1 MARVLACVSI
11 AVVGLAAA
19 AAQAATD
26 PNAAAREIEQQFHR
40 GETAQAEARL
50 ARALVEQPNDTSLRF
65 LKAVLLSET
74 GHSAEA
80 SALFERL
87 TQEFPDLPEPY
98 NNLAVLQA
106 AAGKLDV
113 ARELLETALRLD
125 PGYRTAHENLG
136 DVFVRLAQRAF
147 EAAAGPRNGAS
158 PRIGSGLGN
167 KLRLVRELAAA
178 R

>member
-1 MARVLACVSI
+1 MWHIACALAGVLSLSA
-11 AVVGLAAA
+11 APTWAAA
-19 AAQAATD
+19 EPGTG
-26 PNAAAREIEQQFHR
+26 AREIEQQFRR
-40 GETAQAEARL
+40 GETSQAQARL
-50 ARALVEQPNDTSLRF
+50 SLALAQHPDDTGLRF
-65 LKAVLLSET
+65 LKAVLLSES
-74 GHSAEA
+74 GQSVEA
-80 SALFERL
+80 AALFERL

-106 AAGKLDV
+106 AAGQLDA

-147 EAAAGPRNGAS
+147 EAAAVPRSAAN
-158 PRIGSGLGN
+158 PRIEVGLSN
-167 KLRLVRELAAA
+167 KLRLVRELASS

>member
-1 MARVLACVSI
+1 MARVMACLLIVW
-11 AVVGLAAA
+11 GLAAA
-19 AAQAATD
+19 PALAAAD
-26 PNAAAREIEQQFHR
+26 PGAAAREIEQQFQR
-40 GETAQAEARL
+40 GETAQAQARL
-50 ARALVEQPNDTSLRF
+50 ELALAQHPDDPSLRF

-74 GHSAEA
+74 GHGTEA
-80 SALFERL
+80 AAGFERL

-106 AAGKLDV
+106 AAGQLDA
-113 ARELLETALRLD
+113 ARALLETALRLD

-147 EAAAGPRNGAS
+147 EAAAGPRSEA
-158 PRIGSGLGN
+158 GLQN
-167 KLRLVRELAAA
+167 KLRLVRQLAAS